1 MNTETIKQDIQKEAL
16 HIEQDM
22 WDAALFMHEHPELG
36 RQEFLACDR
45 LTSSLAEHGFQ
56 VEKGLAGLDTAFR
69 AEYSFDGQDSPSIAY
84 LAEYDALPEMG
95 HACGHNLIG
104 AMSVG
109 AGIALSKIRDGL
121 KGRIV
126 VLGTPD
132 EEGGGG
138 KISLINHG
146 AFQDIDAA
154 MMIHPGARDIKR
166 KWNLAAF
173 SVLVEFRGKPA
184 HAAATPADGI
194 NALDAMIQLF
204 NSVGLLRQQLTS
216 DVRIHGIITQG
227 GTAANI
233 IPDFTS
239 AKFLIRASELNR
251 TYDVL
256 EKFKQCVR
264 GAALA
269 TGATEQVTVDLENKY
284 EPLMTSNLLMDL
296 YAENMGLLGVQVEEQ
311 PFSELGGSSD
321 IGNVSQVV
329 PAIHP
334 TGRIFPPGKEAPGHS
349 HEFALAAKSDQ
360 ARLAMLQGIQALAMC
375 GVDLLGK
382 PTILQAVKDEFQAS
396 TSKD

>member
-1 MNTETIKQDIQKEAL
+1 MNTEMIKQEIQKQTL
-16 HIEQDM
+16 HLEQDM

-36 RQEFLACDR
+36 RQEFLAQER
-45 LTSSLAEHGFQ
+45 LCSLLEAHGFQ
-56 VEKGLAGLDTAFR
+56 VEKGIAGLDTAFH
-69 AEYSFDGQDSPSIAY
+69 ATYSLGGQASPGIAY
-84 LAEYDALPEMG
+84 LAEYDALPEVG

-109 AGIALSKIRDGL
+109 AGIALSKIQDGF

-138 KISLINHG
+138 KIELIKHG
-146 AFQDIDAA
+146 VFQDIDAA
-154 MMIHPGARDIKR
+154 MMIHPGSRDIKR
-166 KWNLAAF
+166 KWNLAVFACI
-173 SVLVEFRGKPA
+173 VEFRGKPA
-184 HAAATPADGI
+184 HAAACPFDGV

-204 NSVGLLRQQLTS
+204 NNVGLLRQQLTS
-216 DVRIHGIITQG
+216 DVRIHGIITNG

-233 IPDFTS
+233 IPEYTR
-239 AKFLIRASELNR
+239 AKFLVRASELNR

-269 TGATEQVTVDLENKY
+269 TGAKEQITVDLENKY
-284 EPLMTSNLLMDL
+284 EPLMTNNVLMDL
-296 YAENMGLLGVQVEEQ
+296 YAEKMELLGVHVEDQ
-311 PFSELGGSSD
+311 PFDELGGSSD

-334 TGRIFPPGKEAPGHS
+334 TGRIFPPGQEAPGHS
-349 HEFALAAKSDQ
+349 HEFALAAKSEQ
-360 ARLAMLQGIQALAMC
+360 ARIGMLLGIQALAMC
-375 GVDLLGK
+375 GAELLGK
-382 PTILQAVKDEFQAS
+382 PKVLKAVKEEFNAS
-396 TSKD
+396 KT